1 MRLLACLL
9 VPTAKMWLLLACML
23 VPTTRGGHA
32 SCRSCVPGT
41 HISKAE
47 SRIRRNCGPLWRA
60 IADKTE
66 SAERTLV
73 FLPASGFG
81 DMALSWI
88 TATHLALRYSLRL
101 RVLHHRKFN
110 GVGHYLRHRSAA
122 GAPLVLNA
130 TELPVPLIKVTDAS
144 QGSWKRGAPVTYLQ
158 EGVAHVNLVN
168 SGMRWTGDNK
178 TVFRSVMR
186 EKRWIFLHAG
196 NANIYQL
203 KANGMFDW
211 HDDGRLRDE
220 AVSHE
225 YDHCVLRYAM
235 NVQPRI
241 AETLP
246 PKAADV
252 LIGIHVRSVRF
263 LKNLASA
270 ASTTNASLAS
280 KWDDNYHLDVAW
292 KMADFARFAEDARR
306 LEPRDGRSSKWFVL
320 SDSPSLLALLQRAWR
335 DRVVAWTS
343 NPVHVMNHS
352 AGDLSSQYR
361 DWLMLGRCDHVVCS
375 GSQYSTSARLYAGT
389 AGSALSY
396 AHAYGGGGHVA
407 SLVNAVVVDTSVDI
421 IKVDQASAFAVGAHT
436 YEVSLLQ
443 GEAVCRDGS
452 APRWHFG
459 DFESDERPQ
468 QGWRTHV
475 MRCGAAPPAPAPK
488 KAWKAAVC
496 HPFLEP
502 HPGARRPPE
511 SVVRRWVDYY
521 LSRGFDRVCFYV
533 HDRSLIYDGIEGT
546 TWFVLD
552 WLRDKGV
559 HYGGQVTAINHCL
572 YWHKE
577 RGTSYVLFGDV
588 DEYVVETPRPARVHD
603 LVEYALAAS
612 GADARRV
619 ASFDFGEYR
628 VTSLA
633 AHGTFVERLR
643 FNATDE
649 TAGYRTGWMGHR
661 KTLARVNGVVA
672 AGIHGVTNERG
683 LETHHFPPREMAI
696 LHARGHVHRPMG
708 DERIVYVL
716 PAGGRLGNALSTYA
730 ACYALALRTNTT
742 VAVPRRNGACVHLAW
757 LPGCGV
763 GTPGHGGLAN
773 PLPDEP
779 SWWLNDVGATVSAIK
794 AAAGPFK
801 CTGYRQSARYFANDA
816 VLAARVRDVFKAAA
830 PRAAADALWSE
841 HVLPAARGRQ
851 ATFVA
856 LYHRQGDEYSDPTN
870 AYADCLPSSM
880 FYAAALR
887 WIRAK
892 YDGPLVYVTS
902 SHDFGEARRRALFPV
917 LEERE
922 TLVAIDHQDPTVVL
936 TALARCDA
944 ATFSFGTF
952 SWWAAFLSNGPVL
965 YDARLRD
972 AGALGN
978 TSCASVLRRGLAFD
992 QLERF
997 ASEHIPRAWT
1007 PVGSTRV
1014 AVLLSGHVRNTFTTD
1029 ANLSPL
1035 ADFLA
1040 LCAAAVDACD
1050 VFAHAWRDTEP
1061 TTPTYHTAAP
1071 GRPIDD
1077 ANLLAALQPVRYEL
1091 AAQPPALNEGMWGT
1105 SPMSRAG
1112 VRFSFAAMRAAL
1124 HLAESH
1130 AAQHGAYDV
1139 YIRAR
1144 YDMYRLREGAM
1155 VPARVVTCCF
1165 RNVHARSLYWFDSS
1179 PAGVLRGVAS
1189 RGGGDNFF
1197 WGTPG
1202 AYRDVV
1208 ARIHDEFD
1216 ETTRECFAAFG
1227 DQHPENLLQQAART
1241 VGVAVAGCGRDD
1253 GIGGCAASPGAT
1265 PPLAPAAS
1273 WPPQPPRLHFVNFAH
1288 GSAYENRQQ
1297 CWARSAVA
1305 RGGADAAK
1313 AWTLAELEADPLYE
1327 AALGHLVARLGAKA
1341 AAYRMNFALWKPLI
1355 ILRELEKLRDG
1366 DWVAYSDVV
1375 RPYYLNSLHADK
1387 CFRASL
1393 WPLLAWLDRMM
1404 GAGSGAWLPGVYLD
1418 YRNRDFQPWFKNWPK
1433 NNFLARNASQTQR
1446 LLDAARLPPRLV
1458 NAVYSAHHLQ
1468 NSWIVVR
1475 KSMATAR
1482 LIREWFRLCASPE
1495 SALTSIID
1503 QSWYAILAVKY
1514 DLPAISGES
1523 LEGTP
1528 RDKHGHINPNA
1539 LKDINVVLE
1548 ALVGPNAGAIQLV
1561 TPNETRLG
1569 YTSST

>member
-1 MRLLACLL
+1 M
-9 VPTAKMWLLLACML
+9 
-23 VPTTRGGHA
+23 
-32 SCRSCVPGT
+32 
-41 HISKAE
+41 
-47 SRIRRNCGPLWRA
+47 
-60 IADKTE
+60 
-66 SAERTLV
+66 
-73 FLPASGFG
+73 
-81 DMALSWI
+81 
-88 TATHLALRYSLRL
+88 
-101 RVLHHRKFN
+101 
-110 GVGHYLRHRSAA
+110 
-122 GAPLVLNA
+122 
-130 TELPVPLIKVTDAS
+130 
-144 QGSWKRGAPVTYLQ
+144 
-158 EGVAHVNLVN
+158 
-168 SGMRWTGDNK
+168 
-178 TVFRSVMR
+178 
-186 EKRWIFLHAG
+186 
-196 NANIYQL
+196 
-203 KANGMFDW
+203 
-211 HDDGRLRDE
+211 
-220 AVSHE
+220 
-225 YDHCVLRYAM
+225 
-235 NVQPRI
+235 
-241 AETLP
+241 
-246 PKAADV
+246 
-252 LIGIHVRSVRF
+252 
-263 LKNLASA
+263 
-270 ASTTNASLAS
+270 
-280 KWDDNYHLDVAW
+280 
-292 KMADFARFAEDARR
+292 
-306 LEPRDGRSSKWFVL
+306 
-320 SDSPSLLALLQRAWR
+320 
-335 DRVVAWTS
+335 
-343 NPVHVMNHS
+343 
-352 AGDLSSQYR
+352 
-361 DWLMLGRCDHVVCS
+361 
-375 GSQYSTSARLYAGT
+375 
-389 AGSALSY
+389 
-396 AHAYGGGGHVA
+396 
-407 SLVNAVVVDTSVDI
+407 
-421 IKVDQASAFAVGAHT
+421 
-436 YEVSLLQ
+436 
-443 GEAVCRDGS
+443 
-452 APRWHFG
+452 
-459 DFESDERPQ
+459 
-468 QGWRTHV
+468 
-475 MRCGAAPPAPAPK
+475 
-488 KAWKAAVC
+488 
-496 HPFLEP
+496 
-502 HPGARRPPE
+502 
-511 SVVRRWVDYY
+511 
-521 LSRGFDRVCFYV
+521 
-533 HDRSLIYDGIEGT
+533 
-546 TWFVLD
+546 
-552 WLRDKGV
+552 
-559 HYGGQVTAINHCL
+559 
-572 YWHKE
+572 
-577 RGTSYVLFGDV
+577 
-588 DEYVVETPRPARVHD
+588 
-603 LVEYALAAS
+603 
-612 GADARRV
+612 
-619 ASFDFGEYR
+619 
-628 VTSLA
+628 
-633 AHGTFVERLR
+633 
-643 FNATDE
+643 
-649 TAGYRTGWMGHR
+649 
-661 KTLARVNGVVA
+661 
-672 AGIHGVTNERG
+672 
-683 LETHHFPPREMAI
+683 
-696 LHARGHVHRPMG
+696 
-708 DERIVYVL
+708 
-716 PAGGRLGNALSTYA
+716 
-730 ACYALALRTNTT
+730 
-742 VAVPRRNGACVHLAW
+742 
-757 LPGCGV
+757 
-763 GTPGHGGLAN
+763 
-773 PLPDEP
+773 
-779 SWWLNDVGATVSAIK
+779 
-794 AAAGPFK
+794 
-801 CTGYRQSARYFANDA
+801 
-816 VLAARVRDVFKAAA
+816 AAA
-830 PRAAADALWSE
+830 PRAAADALWRE
-841 HVLPAARGRQ
+841 RIMPAARALAPGVDKF
-851 ATFVA
+851 TFVA
-856 LYHRQGDEYSDPTN
+856 LYHRQGDAYSDAAST
-870 AYADCLPSSM
+870 YASCLPGAT
-880 FYAAALR
+880 FYKHALR
-887 WIRAK
+887 WIRAT
-892 YDGPLVYVTS
+892 YSGPLVYITS
-902 SHDFGEARRRALFPV
+902 SYNFTANKRAALFSTLDV
-917 LEERE
+917 SRE
-922 TLVAIDHQDPTVVL
+922 ALVAIDDQDPMVVL
-936 TALARCDA
+936 SALARCNA
-944 ATFSFGTF
+944 STFSFGSF
-952 SWWAAFLSNGPVL
+952 SWWISFLVSGPAL
-965 YDARLRD
+965 YDARLRGPRS
-972 AGALGN
+972 AYGACVKL
-978 TSCASVLRRGLAFD
+978 
-992 QLERF
+992 LERGHDDISQF
-997 ASEHIPRAWT
+997 AKEHIPAAWVAIDDEAATKRAVAMRVIPT
-1007 PVGSTRV
+1007 PSGTTRV

-1105 SPMSRAG
+1105 SHMSRAG

>member
-1 MRLLACLL
+1 MMR
-9 VPTAKMWLLLACML
+9 LLLACML
-23 VPTTRGGHA
+23 VPTTRGAHA

-101 RVLHHRKFN
+101 RLLHHRKFN

-144 QGSWKRGAPVTYLQ
+144 QGSWNRGAPVTYLQ

-178 TVFRSVMR
+178 TVFGRVMR
-186 EKRWIFLHAG
+186 EKRWIFLYAG
-196 NANIYQL
+196 NANIYDL
-203 KANGMFDW
+203 KASGMFDW
-211 HDDGRLRDE
+211 HDDGTLRDE
-220 AVSHE
+220 AVSRE

-246 PKAADV
+246 PRAADV

-280 KWDDNYHLDVAW
+280 EKDDNYHLDVAW

-335 DRVVAWTS
+335 DRVVSWTS
-343 NPVHVMNHS
+343 NPVHVMS
-352 AGDLSSQYR
+352 RDAGDLSSQYR

-396 AHAYGGGGHVA
+396 SHSYGGDKAGGHVA
-407 SLVNAVVVDTSVDI
+407 SLVDAVVVDTSVDVV
-421 IKVDQASAFAVGAHT
+421 KVDQASAFAVGPHT

-443 GEAVCRDGS
+443 GEAACRDGS

-459 DFESDERPQ
+459 DFEWDERPQ
-468 QGWRTHV
+468 RGWRTHV
-475 MRCGAAPPAPAPK
+475 MRCGAAPPAPAPE
-488 KAWKAAVC
+488 KAWRAAVC

-533 HDRSLIYDGIEGT
+533 HDQSLIYDGIEGT

-572 YWHKE
+572 YWNKE

-649 TAGYRTGWMGHR
+649 TAGNQTGWKGHR
-661 KTLARVNGVVA
+661 KTLARVDGVVA
-672 AGIHGVTNERG
+672 AGIHAVTNERG
-683 LETHHFPPREMAI
+683 LETYHFPPREMAV
-696 LHARGHVHRPMG
+696 LHARLVHRKTG
-708 DERIVYVL
+708 ERIVYVL

-742 VAVPRRNGACVHLAW
+742 VAVPRRNGACVHFAR

-773 PLPDEP
+773 PLPEEP

-816 VLAARVRDVFKAAA
+816 VLAARVRDVFKEAA
-830 PRAAADALWSE
+830 PHAAADALWSA
-841 HVLPAARGRQ
+841 HVVPAARGSK

-870 AYADCLPSSM
+870 AYADCLPSST

-892 YDGPLVYVTS
+892 YGGPLVYVTS

-922 TLVAIDHQDPTVVL
+922 TLVAIDNQDPTVVL

-952 SWWAAFLSNGPVL
+952 SWWAAFLAGGPVL

-1007 PVGSTRV
+1007 PVGPEAPT
-1014 AVLLSGHVRNTFTTD
+1014 VRARELQD
-1029 ANLSPL
+1029 L
-1035 ADFLA
+1035 DG
-1040 LCAAAVDACD
+1040 AAV
-1050 VFAHAWRDTEP
+1050 
-1061 TTPTYHTAAP
+1061 
-1071 GRPIDD
+1071 
-1077 ANLLAALQPVRYEL
+1077 ANVTWGIQPAV
-1091 AAQPPALNEGMWGT
+1091 
-1105 SPMSRAG
+1105 
-1112 VRFSFAAMRAAL
+1112 
-1124 HLAESH
+1124 
-1130 AAQHGAYDV
+1130 
-1139 YIRAR
+1139 
-1144 YDMYRLREGAM
+1144 
-1155 VPARVVTCCF
+1155 
-1165 RNVHARSLYWFDSS
+1165 
-1179 PAGVLRGVAS
+1179 
-1189 RGGGDNFF
+1189 
-1197 WGTPG
+1197 
-1202 AYRDVV
+1202 DVV
-1208 ARIHDEFD
+1208 D
-1216 ETTRECFAAFG
+1216 
-1227 DQHPENLLQQAART
+1227 
-1241 VGVAVAGCGRDD
+1241 AG
-1253 GIGGCAASPGAT
+1253 
-1265 PPLAPAAS
+1265 LAPRRH
-1273 WPPQPPRLHFVNFAH
+1273 PHN
-1288 GSAYENRQQ
+1288 
-1297 CWARSAVA
+1297 
-1305 RGGADAAK
+1305 
-1313 AWTLAELEADPLYE
+1313 
-1327 AALGHLVARLGAKA
+1327 
-1341 AAYRMNFALWKPLI
+1341 
-1355 ILRELEKLRDG
+1355 
-1366 DWVAYSDVV
+1366 
-1375 RPYYLNSLHADK
+1375 
-1387 CFRASL
+1387 
-1393 WPLLAWLDRMM
+1393 
-1404 GAGSGAWLPGVYLD
+1404 
-1418 YRNRDFQPWFKNWPK
+1418 
-1433 NNFLARNASQTQR
+1433 
-1446 LLDAARLPPRLV
+1446 
-1458 NAVYSAHHLQ
+1458 
-1468 NSWIVVR
+1468 
-1475 KSMATAR
+1475 
-1482 LIREWFRLCASPE
+1482 
-1495 SALTSIID
+1495 
-1503 QSWYAILAVKY
+1503 
-1514 DLPAISGES
+1514 
-1523 LEGTP
+1523 
-1528 RDKHGHINPNA
+1528 
-1539 LKDINVVLE
+1539 
-1548 ALVGPNAGAIQLV
+1548 
-1561 TPNETRLG
+1561 
-1569 YTSST
+1569 